1 MSVIESSNK
10 NEWKIFKMNAMK
22 ELAQKRRV
30 QFEKTK
36 ILFIEYET
44 EQ

>member
-1 MSVIESSNK
+1 MIEDFNK
-10 NEWKIFKMNAMK
+10 NKSKIFRMDAIKK
-22 ELAQKRRV
+22 LGVKRRL

-44 EQ
+44 KQ